1 MVCACWCKHVF
12 VRSLVLESLELLEE
26 LHVVLL
32 DGGDLVICG
41 HAGEGVDE
49 VVTETRVDVL
59 GRHAASTRTVLSPV
73 GEVTGQDV
81 GGSYEVRRTV
91 IGLVVVLFCV

>member
-12 VRSLVLESLELLEE
+12 VRSLVLESLELPVELLVVPLEG
-26 LHVVLL
+26 LDHVVVH
-32 DGGDLVICG
+32 G
-41 HAGEGVDE
+41 GEGVDE

-81 GGSYEVRRTV
+81 GGSYEA
-91 IGLVVVLFCV
+91 